1 MECDVCHTLVWRYDF
16 EKHMSSEHPDQDC
29 PSIVSAAEKEI
40 LTKKSK
46 NSKKNLKISELQK
59 LSDDALKLFPLKD
72 FWDSSKKDW
81 AKGSYGVFV
90 KQQSSRIKLLFG
102 EENFN

>member
-46 NSKKNLKISELQK
+46 NSKKNLKIPELQK

-72 FWDSSKKDW
+72 FWDSSKKRLGKGKLW
-81 AKGSYGVFV
+81 SLCGAAKF
-90 KQQSSRIKLLFG
+90 K
-102 EENFN
+102 N